1 MNCVPIEE
9 KIKAEKQRNAIL
21 SLSNG
26 NGNKKAFDWIYDQYN
41 EFLYNFVFGFLK
53 NKEESEE
60 VVQEVFIKIWTTRT
74 QLNPEK
80 SIKSF
85 IFTLAKNMV
94 FNKLKKMEVEEKH
107 RNSLKNTSLN
117 IANDIEEN
125 INFEELTAV
134 YHNAINNL
142 PTKRRE
148 IYLLNREE
156 ELSYKEI
163 AMMLHISV
171 NTVKD
176 QISKALKEI
185 RRIVKLNHP
194 V

>member
-26 NGNKKAFDWIYDQYN
+26 NKKAFDWIYDQYS

-185 RRIVKLNHP
+185 RKIVKLNHP